1 MPTPDDHSALTP
13 HPVASSAVLDDL
25 ARYVPNLV
33 VRHLAPATPQPL
45 IEHFRA
51 AVLFVDITGFTALAE
66 QLTRRELA
74 DAEML
79 SQVLNEY
86 FGQLTTLITDHGG
99 DIMKFAGDALLAV
112 WIADG
117 AAESAEQRTADLRHA
132 TLRAAQCALAIQT
145 LLHAYSVG
153 TTALT
158 MRIGIGAGPIS
169 AVHIGGH
176 AGRREFTLL
185 GAALARVSQAEQLA
199 QPGTVILAPVAWSLI
214 ADSVDGAALADG
226 EYRRLLSLNVGVP
239 RVPLERTALPAE
251 AESSL
256 RAYIPAV
263 VLDRIAASQTGYL
276 SELRRVTVLFIQ
288 LPELVP
294 DRLEIELPRL
304 QALIDTFQL
313 TLDRFE
319 GSLNKISIDHK
330 GLALVVAFGLP
341 PHAHEDDAARGVLA
355 ALEMRQQLIEHA
367 FPCSIGITSGR
378 AFCGTVG
385 GATRREYTLI
395 GASVN
400 LAARLMQASQISP
413 AGREILCDQASYLAA
428 QDRAS
433 FERLPD
439 IMVKGRSTALAVY
452 RPILASPAVRKPKT
466 LALRPLVG
474 RVRERAVLIDAL
486 EALQQRRGGVCI
498 IEGEAG
504 LGKSRLLEELQDH
517 AYALNLAVG
526 VGASDAVEQTTPYHS
541 WRDVLQELLGL
552 ELGSDPAL
560 RREQVAR
567 AIGPDLRDYAPLL
580 SAMLLLD
587 LPDNDLTLP
596 MTDQLRAENTRA
608 VLIAILSNVAAS
620 HPLALILEDTHWM
633 DSASWALALEVGR
646 RLPAAL
652 LILATRPQAELL
664 PAAFSEL
671 AALAGNRYL
680 RLQPLPATAILAL
693 VGQRLGVSHLP
704 PEVETLIL
712 HKAEGNPFFSE
723 ELAYALRDTGIL
735 QIAGGE
741 CRLAPNIDLSQITFP
756 DTVQGVVASRIDK
769 LPPPQQLAL
778 KVASVIG
785 RVFAFRVLGAVYP
798 VDIDKPHLATY
809 LEVLQDLDITPR
821 DASSLELQYLF
832 KHAITQE
839 VAYSFLL
846 FAQRRELHTAIARWY
861 EQSATDLTPFYPLL
875 AHHWSRSVDE
885 TQAVHPARASA
896 IHYLTLA
903 GEQALRTS
911 AFREARTFFEQA
923 LTLTP
928 TMALTLERAQLLNNL
943 GETYFQLSDYNAA
956 EDQLKA
962 SLALARVVEDRQGI
976 VNALSNLGRV
986 GWQLGTY
993 AEAQLYLEEGLE
1005 LATDLHDLTGVAHI
1019 LKNLGVVAYYRGK
1032 NAQARFYFER
1042 SLQLSRELGEPV
1054 LIGSL
1059 LNNVGNAARMDG
1071 AYAQAR
1077 TYYAEGLEVCQK
1089 YNIHWV
1095 MAMLLG
1101 NLALVAHTTGALDE
1115 AHGYHEASLR
1125 LHRQNGN
1132 KWGISI
1138 VKREMGLLAH
1148 ELGQHDQASEDF
1160 YEGLTIALEI
1170 NALPKALSNLAGYA
1184 KLCLGT
1190 GQPERAAELSGFVLA
1205 HPATDSEAKLIIKP
1219 LEEQLQAHFSPEQYA
1234 ALLERGRALD
1244 ISTTV
1249 AMLAAFKA

>member
-1 MPTPDDHSALTP
+1 MPKPADHSATP
-13 HPVASSAVLDDL
+13 SNPASAAVLADL
-25 ARYVPNLV
+25 TRYVPQLV
-33 VRHLAPATPQPL
+33 VRHLAAPPPQPPV
-45 IEHFRA
+45 EHFRA

-86 FGQLTTLITDHGG
+86 FGQLTTLIADHGG

-112 WIADG
+112 WMVADG
-117 AAESAEQRTADLRHA
+117 ADSAAQPSADLRQA
-132 TLRAAQCALAIQT
+132 TLRAAQCGLAIQAS
-145 LLHAYSVG
+145 LHAYQAG
-153 TTALT
+153 ALALT
-158 MRIGIGAGPIS
+158 MRIGIGTGPLS
-169 AVHIGGH
+169 AVQIGGT
-176 AGRREFTLL
+176 GRREFVLL

-199 QPGTVILAPVAWSLI
+199 LPGAVILAPVAWSLI
-214 ADSVDGAALADG
+214 AASIASAPLAG
-226 EYRRLLSLNVGVP
+226 SEYHRLLSMRLPVP
-239 RVPLERTALPAE
+239 ITPLALAALPAQ
-251 AESSL
+251 AENAL
-256 RAYIPAV
+256 RAYIPEV
-263 VLDRIAASQTGYL
+263 VLDRSSASQTSYL

-288 LPELVP
+288 LPELNKA
-294 DRLEIELPRL
+294 RLETELPSL
-304 QALIDTFQL
+304 QALIEAFQL

-319 GSLNKISIDHK
+319 GSLNKVSIDDK
-330 GLALVVAFGLP
+330 GLALVAAFGLP

-355 ALEMRQQLIEHA
+355 ALEMQQQLIAHA

-400 LAARLMQASQISP
+400 LAARLMQASKISP
-413 AGREILCDQASYLAA
+413 PGPAILCDEATYLAS
-428 QDRAS
+428 QERAS
-433 FERLPD
+433 FERLDD
-439 IMVKGRSTALAVY
+439 IVVKGRSTVVAVY
-452 RPILASPAVRKPKT
+452 RPLLATAALRKPKSLT
-466 LALRPLVG
+466 LRPIVG
-474 RVRERAVLIDAL
+474 RAEERAVLVAAL
-486 EALQQRRGGVCI
+486 DSLQQQRRGGVWI

-504 LGKSRLLEELQDH
+504 LGKSRLVEELQDL
-517 AYALNLAVG
+517 AYALDLAVG
-526 VGASDAVEQTTPYHS
+526 VGASDAVEQSTLYHS
-541 WRDVLQELLGL
+541 WRDVFQELLGL
-552 ELGSDPAL
+552 EPGSDPAL
-560 RREQVAR
+560 RREQVVR
-567 AIGPDLRDYAPLL
+567 AIGPELRDYAPLL

-587 LPDNDLTLP
+587 MPDTELTRP

-608 VLIAILSNVAAS
+608 VLIAILGNLAAS
-620 HPLALILEDTHWM
+620 RPLVLLLEDTHWM

-646 RLPAAL
+646 RIPAAL
-652 LILATRPQAELL
+652 LLLATRPLAEPL

-671 AALAGNRYL
+671 AALAASRYL
-680 RLQPLPATAILAL
+680 RLQPLPDAAILAL
-693 VGQRLGVSHLP
+693 VSQSLGVDHLP
-704 PEVETLIL
+704 PEVEALIRT
-712 HKAEGNPFFSE
+712 KAEGNPFFSE
-723 ELAYALRDTGIL
+723 ELAYALRDSGIL
-735 QIAGGE
+735 QIAAGE
-741 CRLAPNIDLSQITFP
+741 CHVAPNINLSQITFP

-769 LPPPQQLAL
+769 LSPPQQLAL

-798 VDIDKPHLATY
+798 VDVDKPYLATY
-809 LEVLQDLDITPR
+809 LEVLQRLDITPR
-821 DASSLELQYLF
+821 DLSSLELQYTF

-846 FAQRRELHTAIARWY
+846 FAQRRELHTAIAEWY
-861 EQSATDLTPFYPLL
+861 EHSATDLTPFYPLL
-875 AHHWSRSVDE
+875 AHHWSQAVDE
-885 TQAVHPARASA
+885 AQPADPARARS
-896 IHYLTLA
+896 IHYLALA

-923 LTLTP
+923 LALTP
-928 TMALTLERAQLLNNL
+928 ADAETHERARLLNNL

-956 EDQLKA
+956 QDQLKA

-993 AEAQLYLEEGLE
+993 AEAQLYLEEGLD

-1042 SLQLSRELGEPV
+1042 SLQLARELGEPV

-1059 LNNVGNAARMDG
+1059 LNNIGNTARMDG
-1071 AYAQAR
+1071 EYAQAR
-1077 TYYAEGLEVCQK
+1077 MDYAEGLEVCQK

-1115 AHGYHEASLR
+1115 AQGYHTDSLR

-1132 KWGISI
+1132 KWGIAI
-1138 VKREMGLLAH
+1138 VKREMGMLAD
-1148 ELGQHDQASEDF
+1148 ELGHADQAIADF

-1170 NALPKALSNLAGYA
+1170 NALPKALSNLAGFA
-1184 KLCLGT
+1184 RLCLRT
-1190 GQPERAAELSGFVLA
+1190 GQPERAAELIGFVLD
-1205 HPATDSEAKLIIKP
+1205 HPATDSEARLIIKP
-1219 LEEQLQAHFSPEQYA
+1219 LEEALQAQFTPDQYA

-1244 ISTTV
+1244 IPATV
-1249 AMLAAFKA
+1249 AMLAAQRE